1 MERNNRDYNFIY
13 EDIPIISNFLP
24 NWKGKTLEDIQVD
37 KISFG
42 MGSYVFKVSDKS
54 NLLEPI
60 LYRKYIKDKPQEKI
74 NTENLVFQTM
84 SDIGV
89 SPKLYGFTD
98 DVRIEEFI
106 SSRVIES
113 NELNET
119 DIRRRSAIKLA
130 KFHNIKSQL
139 ILDKFTSDFITGI
152 LNHTFYVG
160 RFNENVDK
168 TEIYSNYELEYV
180 NKIKQLLSEEEKK
193 FIYSSYKNKYE
204 MIFSHNDIWVGN
216 ILINEKVRDI
226 LFIDYEMIN
235 YNFAGYDVG
244 KLLLEPMYKRRPG
257 GPEYD
262 LIEEYMPNESAI
274 LDFIRFYLIARKD
287 NNFEYSEGIEQNLE
301 KYESDLYSSEEE
313 KEMKMKE
320 FFNEVQVGMMLSG
333 YYSAVLGLMIGK
345 NESMPMDFI
354 KFAIDGYNIYNKY
367 KSHLNN
373 STKKV

>member
-1 MERNNRDYNFIY
+1 MERNNNDYNFLNG
-13 EDIPIISNFLP
+13 DITIISNFLP
-24 NWKGKTLEDIQVD
+24 GWKGKGLEDIQVD

-42 MGSYVFKVSDKS
+42 MGSYVFKVSDKNS
-54 NLLEPI
+54 LLEPI

-106 SSRVIES
+106 KSRVIES

-130 KFHNIKSQL
+130 KFHTIKSNL
-139 ILDKFTSDFITGI
+139 ILDKFNSDFITGI
-152 LNHTFYVG
+152 LNHTYYVG
-160 RFNENVDK
+160 RFNENVEK
-168 TEIYSNYELEYV
+168 TEIYTNYELDYV
-180 NKIKQLLSEEEKK
+180 KKIKQLLSAEEKE

-204 MIFSHNDIWVGN
+204 MILSHNDIWVGN
-216 ILINEKVRDI
+216 ILLNETTRDI
-226 LFIDYEMIN
+226 LLIDYEMIN
-235 YNFAGYDVG
+235 FNFAGYDVG

-262 LIEEYMPNESAI
+262 LIEEYMPSESDI

-287 NNFEYSEGIEQNLE
+287 NSFEYSEGIEQYLE
-301 KYESDLYSSEEE
+301 KYESNIYSSQEERE
-313 KEMKMKE
+313 NIMKE
-320 FFNEVQVGMMLSG
+320 FLNEVYVGMMLSG

-345 NESMPMDFI
+345 NHSMPMDFI
-354 KFAIDGYNIYNKY
+354 KFSIDGYQIYNKY
-367 KSHLNN
+367 KLKLFN
-373 STKKV
+373 